1 MEKPIVETTPTLIG
15 YSRILYPSDEIKVYR
30 NWKKSARST
39 TAYGTNL
46 WNISVM
52 HPKNRVLKMSDDNIQ
67 ELLQFGKEFAS
78 EDDLRPFQII
88 LEYKGRPSLVV
99 VKGDTETFSP

>member
-1 MEKPIVETTPTLIG
+1 MIEPKEDEYSSLPPMEKPIVETTP
-15 YSRILYPSDEIKVYR
+15 RVPYPSDEIKVYR

-39 TAYGTNL
+39 TAYGTSL

-67 ELLQFGKEFAS
+67 EILQFGKEFAS
-78 EDDLRPFQII
+78 EDD
-88 LEYKGRPSLVV
+88 
-99 VKGDTETFSP
+99 